1 MAGEVIRGRYTHQPE
16 FQNFA
21 HNPIHDL
28 ESLWWVGVW
37 CMMWHYPVSD
47 THEIEPSKKEH
58 ITQMTNYGK
67 VLFPTYHELTDD
79 TRIQEVDSQTT
90 YRKRGMSKYP
100 RPIAAMIVRLDD
112 FRQCIAWAH
121 RKTQMQLPR
130 TASYFNDVLL
140 VADPAKT
147 LTDDENLEPLR
158 MRLPVYEMITTK
170 LSEQVGGYAIPN
182 TLLWPLESIDSH
194 SDWLKT
200 KAHPEPRIHAH
211 GILNMDAQESYF
223 DN

>member
-1 MAGEVIRGRYTHQPE
+1 
-16 FQNFA
+16 
-21 HNPIHDL
+21 
-28 ESLWWVGVW
+28 
-37 CMMWHYPVSD
+37 
-47 THEIEPSKKEH
+47 
-58 ITQMTNYGK
+58 MTNYGK